1 MPVKRRRKSSGK
13 IRCPF
18 AREEL
23 ILHFWQVIPSTLPA
37 VEQVIR
43 RILKIAQTMGC
54 AKGEL
59 RKVEL
64 ALREALINA
73 VVHGSRGD
81 PKKQIW
87 VCCLCTEDKGM
98 LLVVRDFGPGF
109 DTSIVPDPTK
119 AQNIYAGHGR
129 GIFLMRELMDE
140 VKFQKGGRQVVM
152 KKTARQKSRRRST

>member
-1 MPVKRRRKSSGK
+1 MPAKRRRKSSGK

-37 VEQVIR
+37 VERVIHR
-43 RILKIAQTMGC
+43 LLKIARTRGC

-59 RKVEL
+59 QKVEL

-73 VVHGSRGD
+73 VVHGSRSD
-81 PKKQIW
+81 PEKQIW

-109 DTSIVPDPTK
+109 DTSIV
-119 AQNIYAGHGR
+119 
-129 GIFLMRELMDE
+129 
-140 VKFQKGGRQVVM
+140 
-152 KKTARQKSRRRST
+152 